1 MLNSFQTLM
10 LGTTAPL
17 LHGDCD
23 KPFVSGF
30 NFMKHWQNL
39 SQDNI
44 EDELWDDIPSLKG
57 RYQASTKCRIRS
69 LVYRYDNKRKTP
81 KIIRQFLSK
90 NGYCRCVLRDTKENE
105 YKTIYRFAH
114 RLIGETFIPNPENK
128 YTINHI
134 NLDKQNNEPYNL
146 EWLSYAD
153 NNKHAWDNGVF
164 DGNTPLSS
172 DEISDIY
179 NSNLRMN
186 DLKKKYPQVHEN
198 TIRRI
203 RGAKGHIKI
212 TGAKINK
219 NQKVLDEKIA
229 LEIYKSDL
237 TVQEMC
243 KIFGV
248 DSNCIFRI
256 KAGRSFS
263 NITGQKEI
271 TKWLGRYRSN
281 EDILAV
287 YSSKLTI
294 KESVKVFKMSFYTIR
309 AIRNGELYSEI
320 TKQHQQFKMDWLG
333 EIYAETQAL

>member
-1 MLNSFQTLM
+1 
-10 LGTTAPL
+10 
-17 LHGDCD
+17 
-23 KPFVSGF
+23 
-30 NFMKHWQNL
+30 MKHWENL
-39 SQDNI
+39 SPNDI
-44 EDELWDDIPSLKG
+44 DGELWQDIPSLKG
-57 RYQASTKCRIRS
+57 RYQVSTKCRIRS
-69 LVYRYDNKRKTP
+69 LVYRFDFKRKKP
-81 KIIRQFLSK
+81 KIITQFLTR
-90 NGYCRCVLRDTKENE
+90 NGYCTCILRGTKESG
-105 YKTIYRFAH
+105 YKKLYKFVH
-114 RLIGETFIPNPENK
+114 RLIGETFIPNPDNLE
-128 YTINHI
+128 TINHKD
-134 NLDKQNNEPYNL
+134 LDKENNEPYNL

-164 DGNTPLSS
+164 DGNTPLSK
-172 DEISDIY
+172 DDISDIY
-179 NSNLRMN
+179 NSDLRMM
-186 DLKKKYPQVHEN
+186 DLKNKYPQVHEN

-203 RGAKGHIKI
+203 RGAKGHLKI

-219 NQKVLDEKIA
+219 NHKVLDEKIA

-243 KIFGV
+243 EMFDV

-271 TKWLGRYRSN
+271 RKWLGRYRSK

-287 YSSKLTI
+287 YHSKLTI

-320 TKQHQQFKMDWLG
+320 TKHK
-333 EIYAETQAL
+333 A